1 MENGQDLCLVVGYIH
16 SALLQCRTCEIIEQ
30 LKLSNIKYED
40 VKKISNNKVNK
51 NQNSFL
57 AVSTVSKTE

>member
-1 MENGQDLCLVVGYIH
+1 MERGQDLCLVLGYIH
-16 SALLQCRTCEIIEQ
+16 SALLQCGICEIIEQ
-30 LKLSNIKYED
+30 LKLSSRKYED
-40 VKKISNNKVNK
+40 VKKFSNNKVNK